1 MLICTYG
8 RNLNTNSSFI
18 NCHPIHM
25 VTSLE
30 GRGSLES
37 CHQPRQAVVYFDTY
51 NKYSWHLRNILHL
64 FIFQEQEQ
72 RIVYFKQ

>member
-1 MLICTYG
+1 
-8 RNLNTNSSFI
+8 
-18 NCHPIHM
+18 M

-37 CHQPRQAVVYFDTY
+37 CHQPRQAVVYFATY
-51 NKYSWHLRNILHL
+51 NKYSWHLRDILYL